1 MINRRVPLVLSLA
14 VGLLLSLVFVAGF
27 ATGSVFQQSRSS
39 STETSDAS
47 LRDFLYAYH
56 LVTQRSYYRP
66 ERQHLIQAAID
77 AMLAATGD
85 PHTLFLS
92 PNENRVAATQLNGAR
107 FSGIGAIVVRGRNN
121 LHVVAVIPKAP
132 ASNAGI
138 KANDVVT
145 KIEGVPVSQIS
156 GDPIVRIHGMAGT
169 TVNLTVT
176 RGGRAPFTVG
186 VKREQIPPIT
196 AYPRLLAHHLAEIQV
211 ISFGDTT
218 SREVSAALSFAQVE
232 HVRGIILDLRDNPG
246 GYVDA
251 AQQIV
256 SQFLSHGVVAYER
269 GLDKRLH
276 PLSVIPGK
284 VLTRTPVVILVNG
297 GTASAAEITAAAL
310 RDNGRAKL
318 IGTRTYGKGSMQSVY
333 ALADGSSVRITDR
346 LWLTPHRDSIQSVGL
361 HPDITVNE
369 IATPGGA
376 SKDSQLSAAE
386 QYLLHHGK

>member
-1 MINRRVPLVLSLA
+1 MINRRVPLALSLA
-14 VGLLLSLVFVAGF
+14 VGLLLSLVFVSGF
-27 ATGSVFQQSRSS
+27 AAGSVFQQSRSS
-39 STETSDAS
+39 STDTSDAS
-47 LRDFLYAYH
+47 LRDFLSAYR
-56 LVTQRSYYRP
+56 LVTQHSYYRP
-66 ERQHLIQAAID
+66 DKQHLIQAAID

-92 PNENRVAATQLNGAR
+92 PNENRVADTQLNGAR
-107 FSGIGAIVVRGRNN
+107 FSGIGAIVVRARND
-121 LHVVAVIPKAP
+121 LQVVAVIPKAP

-138 KANDVVT
+138 KAGDVVT
-145 KIEGVPVSQIS
+145 KIEGVPVSHIS

-176 RGGRAPFTVG
+176 RGSGAPFT

-196 AYPRLLAHHLAEIQV
+196 AYPRLLPHHLAEIQI

-218 SREVSAALSFAQVE
+218 SKEVSQALAFAKAQR
-232 HVRGIILDLRDNPG
+232 VRGIILDLRDNPG
-246 GYVDA
+246 GFVDA
-251 AQQIV
+251 AQQIA
-256 SQFLSHGVVAYER
+256 SDFLSHGVVAYER

-276 PLSVIPGK
+276 SLPVIPGRL
-284 VLTRTPVVILVNG
+284 VTRTPVAILVNG

-333 ALADGSSVRITDR
+333 GLADGSSIRITDR

-361 HPDITVNE
+361 RPDITVNE
-369 IATPGGA
+369 LASPGGT
-376 SKDSQLSAAE
+376 SEDSQLSAAE
-386 QYLLHHGK
+386 QYLLHPGK